1 MGKWWVVRVLLPPL
15 KPIVCDRLPH
25 NKSSASKVL
34 RAFVLR
40 DRENVMPNSRVAA
53 LMPLTGVNVTYGKGN
68 DYRQLACGPVFA
80 AGHVNAAID
89 SVVPTLSSLV
99 GGSKV

>member
-1 MGKWWVVRVLLPPL
+1 
-15 KPIVCDRLPH
+15 
-25 NKSSASKVL
+25 
-34 RAFVLR
+34 
-40 DRENVMPNSRVAA
+40 MPNSRVAA
-53 LMPLTGVNVTYGKGN
+53 LMPLTGVNVANGKGN

>member
-1 MGKWWVVRVLLPPL
+1 
-15 KPIVCDRLPH
+15 
-25 NKSSASKVL
+25 
-34 RAFVLR
+34 
-40 DRENVMPNSRVAA
+40 
-53 LMPLTGVNVTYGKGN
+53 MPLTGVNVTDGKGN